1 MATPLPP
8 TFVVPATQTET
19 RRQPLEHDV
28 LPPLFPEKLT
38 ITNIWGYLDYKHV
51 LGLGLTPLIAL
62 YGLLTTEVQTK
73 TLIWSIIYYYAT
85 GLGITAGY
93 HRLWA
98 HRAYSAG
105 PAMSFVLA
113 LLGAG
118 AVEGSIKWWSRGHRA
133 HHRWTDTEKDPYSAH
148 RGLFFSHVG
157 WMLIKRPGWKI
168 GHADV
173 DDLNKNKLVQWQ
185 HKHYLPLVLTMGV
198 IFPTLVAGLGWGD
211 WRGGYFYA
219 AILRLVFVHH
229 ATFCVNSLAHWLG
242 EGPFDDRHSP
252 RDHFITAFMTL
263 GEGYHNFHHQF
274 PQDYRNAIRF
284 YQYDPT
290 KWVIAIC
297 AFFGLA
303 THLKTF
309 PENEVR
315 KGQLQMIEKK
325 VLEKKTKL
333 QWGTPIADLPVLSF
347 EDYQHACK
355 NDGKKWILLE
365 GVVYDVAEFMN
376 EHPGGEKYIKMG
388 VGKDM
393 TAAFNGGMYDHS
405 NAARNLL
412 SLMRVAI
419 VEFGG
424 EVEAQ
429 KKNPSVPV
437 YGDDH
442 HSKTE

>member
-8 TFVVPATQTET
+8 TFVVPATLTET
-19 RRQPLEHDV
+19 RRDPLKHQE
-28 LPPLFPEKLT
+28 LPPLFPEKVNIL
-38 ITNIWGYLDYKHV
+38 NIWKYLDYKHV
-51 LGLGLTPLIAL
+51 VGLGVTPLIAL
-62 YGLLTTEVQTK
+62 YGLLTTEIQRK

-98 HRAYSAG
+98 HRSYNAG

-148 RGLFFSHVG
+148 RGLFFSHLG

-173 DDLNKNKLVQWQ
+173 DDLNKNKLPV
-185 HKHYLPLVLTMGV
+185 LVGATGAED
-198 IFPTLVAGLGWGD
+198 T
-211 WRGGYFYA
+211 YA

-290 KWVIAIC
+290 KWVIATC

-303 THLKTF
+303 SHLKTF

-315 KGQLQMIEKK
+315 KGQLQMIEKR

-333 QWGTPIADLPVLSF
+333 QWGTPIADLPVMSF
-347 EDYQHACK
+347 EDYRHACK
-355 NDGKKWILLE
+355 NDNKKWILLE
-365 GVVYDVAEFMN
+365 GVVYDVADFMS

-388 VGKDM
+388 IGKDM
-393 TAAFNGGMYDHS
+393 TAAFNGGLYDHS

-412 SLMRVAI
+412 SLMRVAV

-429 KKNPSVPV
+429 KKNPSVPI

-442 HSKTE
+442 AKAA

>member
-8 TFVVPATQTET
+8 SFVVPATQTET
-19 RRQPLEHDV
+19 RRDPLQHDE
-28 LPPLFPEKLT
+28 LPPLFPEK
-38 ITNIWGYLDYKHV
+38 ITVFNIWKYLDYKHV
-51 LGLGLTPLIAL
+51 IGLGLTPLIAL
-62 YGLLTTEVQTK
+62 YGLLTTEIQRK
-73 TLIWSIIYYYAT
+73 TLIWSIVYYYAT

-98 HRAYSAG
+98 HRAYTAG

-148 RGLFFSHVG
+148 RGLFFSHIG
-157 WMLIKRPGWKI
+157 WMLVKRPGWKI

-173 DDLNKNKLVQWQ
+173 DDLAKNKLVQWQ
-185 HKHYLPLVLTMGV
+185 HKNYLFLVLFMGI

-242 EGPFDDRHSP
+242 DGPFDDRHSP
-252 RDHFITAFMTL
+252 RDHFITAFVTL

-297 AFFGLA
+297 SFFGLA
-303 THLKTF
+303 SHLKTF
-309 PENEVR
+309 PENEIR
-315 KGQLQMIEKK
+315 KGQLGMVEKK

-333 QWGTPIADLPVLSF
+333 QWGTPISELPVMSF

-355 NDGKKWILLE
+355 NDNKKWILLE
-365 GVVYDVAEFMN
+365 GVVYDVADFIS
-376 EHPGGEKYIKMG
+376 EHPGGPKYLNMSI
-388 VGKDM
+388 GKDM

-412 SLMRVAI
+412 SLMRIAV
-419 VEFGG
+419 VEYGG

-429 KKNPSVPV
+429 KKNPSMPI
-437 YGDDH
+437 YGQDH
-442 HSKTE
+442 VKAE

>member
-8 TFVVPATQTET
+8 SFTIPATTTET
-19 RRQPLEHDV
+19 RRDPLQHGE
-28 LPPLFPEKLT
+28 LPPLLEGGLT
-38 ITNIWGYLDYKHV
+38 VKNVWKNLDWKHV
-51 LGLGLTPLIAL
+51 LGLGLTPLIAI
-62 YGLLTTEVQTK
+62 YGLLTTEIQTK
-73 TLIWSIIYYYAT
+73 TLIWSIIYYFAT

-105 PAMSFVLA
+105 PAMSFILA

-148 RGLFFSHVG
+148 RGLFFSHIG
-157 WMLIKRPGWKI
+157 WMLVKRPGWKI

-173 DDLNKNKLVQWQ
+173 DDLNKSKLVVWQ
-185 HKHYLPLVLTMGV
+185 HDNYTTLVILMGV
-198 IFPTLVAGLGWGD
+198 VFPTAVAGLGWGD
-211 WRGGYFYA
+211 WRGGYFFA

-252 RDHFITAFMTL
+252 RDHFITAFVTL

-290 KWVIAIC
+290 KWLIATC
-297 AFFGLA
+297 AFFGFA
-303 THLKTF
+303 SHLKTF

-315 KGQLQMIEKK
+315 KGQLQMIEKR
-325 VLEKKTKL
+325 VMEKKTKL
-333 QWGTPIADLPVLSF
+333 QWGTPIAELPIMSF
-347 EDYQHACK
+347 EDFEHACK
-355 NDGKKWILLE
+355 NDNKKWILLE
-365 GVVYDVAEFMN
+365 GVVYDVAEFMV
-376 EHPGGEKYIKMG
+376 EHPGGEKYIKIG
-388 VGKDM
+388 IGKDM

-412 SLMRVAI
+412 SLMRVAV

-437 YGDDH
+437 YGEQ
-442 HSKTE
+442 HSKEE

>member
-8 TFVVPATQTET
+8 TFVVPATTTET
-19 RRQPLEHDV
+19 RRDPLEHIEI
-28 LPPLFPEKLT
+28 PPLIGEKVT
-38 ITNIWGYLDYKHV
+38 FSNWHTFLDWKHV
-51 LGLGLTPLIAL
+51 IGLGVTPLLAF
-62 YGLLTTEVQTK
+62 YGLLTTEIQTK
-73 TLIWSIIYYYAT
+73 TLIWAIVYYFAT

-98 HRAYSAG
+98 HRAYTAG
-105 PAMSFVLA
+105 PAMSFALA

-148 RGLFFSHVG
+148 RGLFHSHLG
-157 WMLIKRPGWKI
+157 WMLIKRPNWKI

-173 DDLNKNKLVQWQ
+173 DDLTKSKLVQWQ
-185 HKHYLPLVLTMGV
+185 HKNYLLLMPLMGMVL
-198 IFPTLVAGLGWGD
+198 PTVVAGLGWGD
-211 WRGGYFYA
+211 WRGGFFFA
-219 AILRLVFVHH
+219 AMLRLVFVHH

-242 EGPFDDRHSP
+242 DSPFDDRHTP
-252 RDHFITAFMTL
+252 RDHFITAFLSL

-290 KWVIAIC
+290 KWLIATC
-297 AFFGLA
+297 SFFGLA
-303 THLKTF
+303 SHLKTF

-315 KGQLQMIEKK
+315 KGQLQMIEKRAMDRK
-325 VLEKKTKL
+325 AQL
-333 QWGTPIADLPVLSF
+333 QWGTPIADLPILSF
-347 EDYQHACK
+347 EEFQDQVK
-355 NDGKKWILLE
+355 TNGKKWTLLE
-365 GVVYDVAEFMN
+365 GVVYDVAEFMTD
-376 EHPGGEKYIKMG
+376 HPGGEKYLKMAL
-388 VGKDM
+388 GKDM

-412 SLMRVAI
+412 SLMRVAV
-419 VEFGG
+419 VEYGG
-424 EVEAQ
+424 EVEAM

-437 YGDDH
+437 YNDH
-442 HSKTE
+442 PKEE

>member
-8 TFVVPATQTET
+8 SFTIPATNTET
-19 RRQPLEHDV
+19 RRDPLQHGE
-28 LPPLFPEKLT
+28 LPPLLEGGLT
-38 ITNIWGYLDYKHV
+38 VKNVWKSLDWKHV
-51 LGLGLTPLIAL
+51 LGLGLTPLIAI
-62 YGLLTTEVQTK
+62 YGLLTTEIQTK
-73 TLIWSIIYYYAT
+73 TLIWSIIYYFAT

-105 PAMSFVLA
+105 PAMSFILA

-118 AVEGSIKWWSRGHRA
+118 A
-133 HHRWTDTEKDPYSAH
+133 
-148 RGLFFSHVG
+148 
-157 WMLIKRPGWKI
+157 RPGWKM
-168 GHADV
+168 GHADI
-173 DDLNKNKLVQWQ
+173 DDLKQSKLVVWQ
-185 HKHYLPLVLTMGV
+185 HNNYAALVILMGIV
-198 IFPTLVAGLGWGD
+198 FPTAVAGLGWGD
-211 WRGGYFYA
+211 WRGGYFFA
-219 AILRLVFVHH
+219 AIFRLVFVHH

-252 RDHFITAFMTL
+252 RDHFITAFVTL

-290 KWVIAIC
+290 KWLIATC
-297 AFFGLA
+297 AFFGFA
-303 THLKTF
+303 SHLKTF

-315 KGQLQMIEKK
+315 KGQLQMIEKR
-325 VLEKKTKL
+325 VMEKKTKL
-333 QWGTPIADLPVLSF
+333 QWGTPIAELPILSF
-347 EDYQHACK
+347 EDFEHACK
-355 NDGKKWILLE
+355 NDNKKWILLE
-365 GVVYDVAEFMN
+365 GVVYDVEDFMA

-388 VGKDM
+388 IGKDM

-412 SLMRVAI
+412 SLMRVAV

-437 YGDDH
+437 YGEQ
-442 HSKTE
+442 HSKDE

>member
-8 TFVVPATQTET
+8 TFTVPASSTET
-19 RRQPLEHDV
+19 RRDPLPHDV
-28 LPPLFPEKLT
+28 LPPLFNGEKVNIL
-38 ITNIWGYLDYKHV
+38 NIWKYLDWKHV
-51 LGLGLTPLIAL
+51 IGLLVTPLVAL
-62 YGLLTTEVQTK
+62 YGMCTTELHTK
-73 TLIWSIIYYYAT
+73 TLVWSIVYYFAT

-98 HRAYSAG
+98 HRAYNAG
-105 PAMSFVLA
+105 PAMSFALA
-113 LLGAG
+113 LFGAG

-148 RGLFFSHVG
+148 RGVFYSHLG
-157 WMLIKRPGWKI
+157 WLLIKRPGWKI

-173 DDLNKNKLVQWQ
+173 DDLNKNPLVQWQ
-185 HKHYLPLVLTMGV
+185 HKHYLILVILMGLV
-198 IFPTLVAGLGWGD
+198 FPTAVAGLGWGD

-219 AILRLVFVHH
+219 AILRLIFVHH

-242 EGPFDDRHSP
+242 DGPFDDRHTP
-252 RDHFITAFMTL
+252 RDHFITAFLTL

-274 PQDYRNAIRF
+274 PQDYRSAIRF

-290 KWVIAIC
+290 KWLIATC
-297 AFFGLA
+297 AFFGFA
-303 THLKTF
+303 SHLKTF
-309 PENEVR
+309 PENEIK
-315 KGQLQMIEKK
+315 KGKLQMIEKE

-333 QWGTPIADLPVLSF
+333 QWGTPIADLPILSF
-347 EDYQHACK
+347 EDFQHACK
-355 NDGKKWILLE
+355 NDRKQWILLE
-365 GVVYDVAEFMN
+365 GVVYDVADFMT

-393 TAAFNGGMYDHS
+393 TSAFNGGMYDHS

-412 SLMRVAI
+412 SLMRVAV

-429 KKNPSVPV
+429 KSRPSVTV
-437 YGDDH
+437 YGD
-442 HSKTE
+442 HSKEE

>member
-8 TFVVPATQTET
+8 SFVLPANHTET
-19 RRQPLEHDV
+19 RRYPLKHEEP
-28 LPPLFPEKLT
+28 LPPLIGEKVTLS
-38 ITNIWGYLDYKHV
+38 NWYKFVDWKHV
-51 LGLGLTPLIAL
+51 IGLGLTPLIAL
-62 YGLLTTEVQTK
+62 YGVFTVEMQRK
-73 TLIWSIIYYYAT
+73 TIIWAVIYYFMT

-98 HRAYSAG
+98 HRAYTAG
-105 PAMSFVLA
+105 PLMSFVLA

-148 RGLFFSHVG
+148 RGLFFSHIG
-157 WMLIKRPGWKI
+157 WMLVKRPGWKI
-168 GHADV
+168 GYADV

-185 HKHYLPLVLTMGV
+185 HKNYLWLVLLMGV
-198 IFPTLVAGLGWGD
+198 IFPTAVAGLGWGD
-211 WRGGYFYA
+211 WKGGYYFA
-219 AILRLVFVHH
+219 AIARLVFVHH

-252 RDHFITAFMTL
+252 RDHFITAFVTL

-290 KWVIAIC
+290 KWLIWTC
-297 AFFGLA
+297 AKLGLA
-303 THLKTF
+303 SHLKTF
-309 PENEVR
+309 PENEIR
-315 KGQLQMIEKK
+315 KGQLQTIEKR
-325 VLEKKTKL
+325 VLEKKEKL
-333 QWGTPIADLPVLSF
+333 QWGTPISELPVLSF
-347 EDYQHACK
+347 EDFEHACK

-365 GVVYDVAEFMN
+365 GVVYDVADFMT
-376 EHPGGEKYIKMG
+376 EHPGGEKYIKMAI
-388 VGKDM
+388 GKDM

-412 SLMRVAI
+412 SLMRVA
-419 VEFGG
+419 VCEYGG

-429 KKNPSVPV
+429 KKNPSVRV
-437 YGDDH
+437 YGADH
-442 HSKTE
+442 QKAE

>member
-8 TFVVPATQTET
+8 TFTIPATTTET
-19 RRQPLEHDV
+19 RRDPLLHSE
-28 LPPLFPEKLT
+28 LPPLLEGGLT
-38 ITNIWGYLDYKHV
+38 VKNVWKNLDWKHV

-62 YGLLTTEVQTK
+62 YGLLTTEIQRK
-73 TLIWSIIYYYAT
+73 TLIWSIVYYFAT

-98 HRAYSAG
+98 HRAYNAG

-118 AVEGSIKWWSRGHRA
+118 A
-133 HHRWTDTEKDPYSAH
+133 
-148 RGLFFSHVG
+148 
-157 WMLIKRPGWKI
+157 RPGWKM
-168 GHADV
+168 GHTDI
-173 DDLNKNKLVQWQ
+173 DDLNKSKLVKWQ
-185 HKHYLPLVLTMGV
+185 HNNYMALVLLMGV
-198 IFPTLVAGLGWGD
+198 IFPTAVAGLGWGD
-211 WRGGYFYA
+211 WRGGYFFA
-219 AILRLVFVHH
+219 AILRLVVVHH

-252 RDHFITAFMTL
+252 RDHFITAFVTL

-290 KWVIAIC
+290 KWLIATC
-297 AFFGLA
+297 AFFGFA
-303 THLKTF
+303 SHLKTF

-315 KGQLQMIEKK
+315 KGQLHMIEKR
-325 VLEKKTKL
+325 VMEKKTKL
-333 QWGTPIADLPVLSF
+333 QWGTPISELPIMSF
-347 EDYQHACK
+347 EDFEHACK
-355 NDGKKWILLE
+355 NDNKKWILLE
-365 GVVYDVAEFMN
+365 GVVYDVADFMA

-412 SLMRVAI
+412 SLMRVAV

-437 YGDDH
+437 YGEQH
-442 HSKTE
+442 

>member
-8 TFVVPATQTET
+8 SFVVPATQTET
-19 RRQPLEHDV
+19 RRDPLQHEE
-28 LPPLFPEKLT
+28 LPPLFPEKIT
-38 ITNIWGYLDYKHV
+38 IYNIWRYLDYKHV
-51 LGLGLTPLIAL
+51 VGLGLTPLIAL
-62 YGLLTTEVQTK
+62 YGLLTTEIQTK

-98 HRAYSAG
+98 HRAYNAG

-118 AVEGSIKWWSRGHRA
+118 AS
-133 HHRWTDTEKDPYSAH
+133 
-148 RGLFFSHVG
+148 
-157 WMLIKRPGWKI
+157 
-168 GHADV
+168 
-173 DDLNKNKLVQWQ
+173 KLVQWQ
-185 HKHYLPLVLTMGV
+185 HKNYLPLVLIMGV
-198 IFPTLVAGLGWGD
+198 VFPTLVAGLGWGD

-242 EGPFDDRHSP
+242 DGPFDDRHSP
-252 RDHFITAFMTL
+252 RDHFITAFVTL

-290 KWVIAIC
+290 KWVIALC

-303 THLKTF
+303 SHLKTF

-315 KGQLQMIEKK
+315 KGQLQMIEKR

-333 QWGTPIADLPVLSF
+333 QWGTPIADLPILSF

-355 NDGKKWILLE
+355 NDNKKWILLE
-365 GVVYDVAEFMN
+365 GVVYDVADFMS

-412 SLMRVAI
+412 SLMRVAV
-419 VEFGG
+419 VEYGG

-429 KKNPSVPV
+429 KKNPSMPI
-437 YGDDH
+437 YGTDH
-442 HSKTE
+442 AKAE

>member
-8 TFVVPATQTET
+8 TFTVPASSTET
-19 RRQPLEHDV
+19 RRDPLRHEV
-28 LPPLFPEKLT
+28 LPPLFNNEKVNIL
-38 ITNIWGYLDYKHV
+38 NIWKYLDWKHV
-51 LGLGLTPLIAL
+51 IGLGVTPLVAL
-62 YGLLTTEVQTK
+62 YGIFTTELQTK
-73 TLIWSIIYYYAT
+73 TLVWSIIYYFAT

-98 HRAYSAG
+98 HRAYTAG
-105 PAMSFVLA
+105 PAMSMALA
-113 LLGAG
+113 LFGAG

-148 RGLFFSHVG
+148 RGIFYSHLG
-157 WMLIKRPGWKI
+157 WLLIKRPGWKI
-168 GHADV
+168 GHADME
-173 DDLNKNKLVQWQ
+173 DLNKNALVQWQ
-185 HKHYLPLVLTMGV
+185 HKHYPILVLLMGLV
-198 IFPTLVAGLGWGD
+198 FPTAVAGLGWGD

-219 AILRLVFVHH
+219 AILRLIFVHH

-242 EGPFDDRHSP
+242 DGPFDDRHTP
-252 RDHFITAFMTL
+252 RDHFITAFLTL

-274 PQDYRNAIRF
+274 PQDYRSAIRF

-290 KWVIAIC
+290 KWLIATC
-297 AFFGLA
+297 AFFGFA
-303 THLKTF
+303 SHLKTF
-309 PENEVR
+309 PENEIR
-315 KGQLQMIEKK
+315 KGKLQMIEKK
-325 VLEKKTKL
+325 VLDKKTKL
-333 QWGTPIADLPVLSF
+333 QWGTPIADLPILSF
-347 EDYQHACK
+347 EDFQHACK
-355 NDGKKWILLE
+355 NDSKQWILLE
-365 GVVYDVAEFMN
+365 GVVYDVADFAV

-412 SLMRVAI
+412 SLMRVAV

-429 KKNPSVPV
+429 KSRPSVPV
-437 YGDDH
+437 YGE
-442 HSKTE
+442 HSKEE

>member
-8 TFVVPATQTET
+8 SFTIPATGTET
-19 RRQPLEHDV
+19 RRDPLEHKDV
-28 LPPLFPEKLT
+28 PPLFSEKVT
-38 ITNIWGYLDYKHV
+38 IKNFWKFVDTKQAIIL
-51 LGLGLTPLIAL
+51 LATPVIAF
-62 YGLLTTEVQTK
+62 YGLLTTEIQTK
-73 TLIWSIIYYYAT
+73 TVVWSIIYYFAT

-98 HRAYSAG
+98 HRAYTAG
-105 PAMSFVLA
+105 PAMSLA
-113 LLGAG
+113 LALFGSG

-148 RGLFFSHVG
+148 RGLFFSHFG

-173 DDLNKNKLVQWQ
+173 DDLKKNKLVQWQ
-185 HKHYLPLVLTMGV
+185 HKHYGILVLLMGF
-198 IFPTLVAGLGWGD
+198 IFPTVVAGLGWGD

-219 AILRLVFVHH
+219 AILRMVFVHH
-229 ATFCVNSLAHWLG
+229 ATFSVHSIAHWLG
-242 EGPFDDRHSP
+242 EGTFDDRHSP
-252 RDHFITAFMTL
+252 RDHFLTAFLTL

-274 PQDYRNAIRF
+274 PQDYRSAIRF

-290 KWVIAIC
+290 KWLIATC
-297 AFFGLA
+297 AFVGLA
-303 THLKTF
+303 THLKAF

-315 KGQLQMIEKK
+315 KGQLQMVEKR
-325 VLEKKTKL
+325 VMEQKTKL
-333 QWGTPIADLPVLSF
+333 QWGIPIADLPVLSF
-347 EDYQHACK
+347 EDFQHACK
-355 NDGKKWILLE
+355 ANGKKWILLE
-365 GVVYDVAEFMN
+365 GVVYDVAEFMA

-393 TAAFNGGMYDHS
+393 SAAFNGGMYDHS

-412 SLMRVAI
+412 SLMRVAV

-429 KKNPSVPV
+429 KSKPSVPV
-437 YGDDH
+437 YGD
-442 HSKTE
+442 HSKVE

>member
-8 TFVVPATQTET
+8 TFTVPASHTEA
-19 RRQPLEHDV
+19 RRDPLQHDE
-28 LPPLFPEKLT
+28 LPPLFAEK
-38 ITNIWGYLDYKHV
+38 ITLKNWHKYVDWKHV
-51 LGLGLTPLIAL
+51 IGLGLTPLIAL
-62 YGLLTTEVQTK
+62 YGLFTTEIQKK
-73 TLIWSIIYYYAT
+73 TAIWAIVYYFAT

-98 HRAYSAG
+98 HRAYNAG

-148 RGLFFSHVG
+148 RGLFFSHIG
-157 WMLIKRPGWKI
+157 WMLVKRPGWKI

-173 DDLNKNKLVQWQ
+173 DDLNKNRLVQWQ
-185 HKHYLPLVLTMGV
+185 HKNYLFLVLMMGLV
-198 IFPTLVAGLGWGD
+198 FPTAVAGLGWGD
-211 WRGGYFYA
+211 WRGGYFFA
-219 AILRLVFVHH
+219 AVLRLVFVHH

-252 RDHFITAFMTL
+252 RDHFITAFVTM

-290 KWVIAIC
+290 KWLIATC

-315 KGQLQMIEKK
+315 KGQLHMIEKR

-333 QWGTPIADLPVLSF
+333 QWGTPISDLPVLSF
-347 EDYQHACK
+347 EDFQHACK
-355 NDGKKWILLE
+355 NDNKKWILLE
-365 GVVYDVAEFMN
+365 GVVYDVADFMT

-412 SLMRVAI
+412 SLMRVAV
-419 VEFGG
+419 VEYGG

-429 KKNPSVPV
+429 KKNPSVPI
-437 YGDDH
+437 YGEHAKD
-442 HSKTE
+442 E

>member
-8 TFVVPATQTET
+8 SFTIPATNTET
-19 RRQPLEHDV
+19 RRDPLQHGE
-28 LPPLFPEKLT
+28 LPPLLEGGLT
-38 ITNIWGYLDYKHV
+38 VKNVWKNLDWKHV
-51 LGLGLTPLIAL
+51 LGLGLTPLIAI
-62 YGLLTTEVQTK
+62 YGLLTTEIQTK
-73 TLIWSIIYYYAT
+73 TLIWSIIYYFAT

-105 PAMSFVLA
+105 PAMSFILA

-157 WMLIKRPGWKI
+157 WMLVKRPGWKI
-168 GHADV
+168 GHADI
-173 DDLNKNKLVQWQ
+173 DDLNKSKLVVWQ
-185 HKHYLPLVLTMGV
+185 HNNYAALVILMGV
-198 IFPTLVAGLGWGD
+198 VFPTAVAGLGWGD
-211 WRGGYFYA
+211 WRGGYFFA

-252 RDHFITAFMTL
+252 RDHFITAFVTL

-290 KWVIAIC
+290 KWLIATC
-297 AFFGLA
+297 AFFGFA
-303 THLKTF
+303 SHLKTF

-315 KGQLQMIEKK
+315 KGQLQMIEKR
-325 VLEKKTKL
+325 VMEKKTKL
-333 QWGTPIADLPVLSF
+333 QWGTPIAELPILSF
-347 EDYQHACK
+347 EDFEHACK
-355 NDGKKWILLE
+355 NDNKKWILLE
-365 GVVYDVAEFMN
+365 GVVYDVEDFMA

-388 VGKDM
+388 IGKDM

-412 SLMRVAI
+412 SLMRVAV

-437 YGDDH
+437 YGEQ
-442 HSKTE
+442 HSKDE

>member
-8 TFVVPATQTET
+8 QFVVPATQTET
-19 RRQPLEHDV
+19 RRDPLTHDD
-28 LPPLFPEKLT
+28 LPPLFPEKIT
-38 ITNIWGYLDYKHV
+38 IFNIWKYLDYKHV

-62 YGLLTTEVQTK
+62 YGILTTELQTK
-73 TLIWSIIYYYAT
+73 TFIWAFIYYYCT

-98 HRAYSAG
+98 HRAYNAG

-148 RGLFFSHVG
+148 RGLFFSHIG

-185 HKHYLPLVLTMGV
+185 HKHYLALVIFMGIV
-198 IFPTLVAGLGWGD
+198 FPTLVAGLGWGD

-219 AILRLVFVHH
+219 AITRLVFVHH

-242 EGPFDDRHSP
+242 DGPFDDRHTP
-252 RDHFITAFMTL
+252 RDHFITAFLTL

-290 KWVIAIC
+290 KWVIAVC

-303 THLKTF
+303 SHLKTF

-315 KGQLQMIEKK
+315 KGQLQMIEKR

-333 QWGTPIADLPVLSF
+333 QWGTPIADLPILSF
-347 EDYQHACK
+347 EDFQHACK
-355 NDGKKWILLE
+355 NDNKKWILLE
-365 GVVYDVAEFMN
+365 GVVYDVTDFID
-376 EHPGGEKYIKMG
+376 EHPGGAKYLNMG
-388 VGKDM
+388 IGKDM
-393 TAAFNGGMYDHS
+393 TSAFNGGMYDHS

-412 SLMRVAI
+412 SLMRVAV
-419 VEFGG
+419 VEYGG

-442 HSKTE
+442 IKAE

>member
-8 TFVVPATQTET
+8 SFTIPATNTET
-19 RRQPLEHDV
+19 RRDPLQHGE
-28 LPPLFPEKLT
+28 LPPLLEGGLT
-38 ITNIWGYLDYKHV
+38 VKNVWKNLDWKHV
-51 LGLGLTPLIAL
+51 LGLGLTPLIAI
-62 YGLLTTEVQTK
+62 YGLLTTEIQTK
-73 TLIWSIIYYYAT
+73 TLIWSIIYYFAT

-105 PAMSFVLA
+105 PAMSFILA

-157 WMLIKRPGWKI
+157 WMLVKRPGWKM
-168 GHADV
+168 GHADI
-173 DDLNKNKLVQWQ
+173 DDLNKSKLVVWQ
-185 HKHYLPLVLTMGV
+185 HNNYAALVILMGV
-198 IFPTLVAGLGWGD
+198 VFPTAVAGLGWGD
-211 WRGGYFYA
+211 WRGGYFFA
-219 AILRLVFVHH
+219 AIFRLVVVHH

-252 RDHFITAFMTL
+252 RDHFITAFVTL

-290 KWVIAIC
+290 KWLIATC
-297 AFFGLA
+297 AFFGFA
-303 THLKTF
+303 SHLKTF

-315 KGQLQMIEKK
+315 KGQLQMIEKR
-325 VLEKKTKL
+325 VMEKKTKL
-333 QWGTPIADLPVLSF
+333 QWGTPIAELPILSF
-347 EDYQHACK
+347 EDFEHACK
-355 NDGKKWILLE
+355 NDNKKWILLE
-365 GVVYDVAEFMN
+365 GVVYDVEDFMA

-388 VGKDM
+388 IGKDM

-412 SLMRVAI
+412 SLMRVAV

-437 YGDDH
+437 YGEQ
-442 HSKTE
+442 HSKDE

>member
-8 TFVVPATQTET
+8 TFVVPATLTET
-19 RRQPLEHDV
+19 RRDPLKHQE
-28 LPPLFPEKLT
+28 LPPLFPEKVT
-38 ITNIWGYLDYKHV
+38 ILNIWKYLDYKHV
-51 LGLGLTPLIAL
+51 VALGVTPLIAL
-62 YGLLTTEVQTK
+62 YGLLTTEIQRK

-98 HRAYSAG
+98 HRSYNAG
-105 PAMSFVLA
+105 PAMSFILA

-148 RGLFFSHVG
+148 RGLFFSHLG
-157 WMLIKRPGWKI
+157 WMLFKRPSWKI

-173 DDLNKNKLVQWQ
+173 DDLNNNKLVQWQ
-185 HKHYLPLVLTMGV
+185 HKNYLALIFLMGV
-198 IFPTLVAGLGWGD
+198 VFPTAVAGLGWGD

-290 KWVIAIC
+290 KWVIATC
-297 AFFGLA
+297 AFFGFA
-303 THLKTF
+303 SHLKTF

-315 KGQLQMIEKK
+315 KGQLQMIEKR

-333 QWGTPIADLPVLSF
+333 QWGTPIADLPVMSF
-347 EDYQHACK
+347 EDYRHACK
-355 NDGKKWILLE
+355 NDNKKWILLE
-365 GVVYDVAEFMN
+365 GVVYDVAEFMS
-376 EHPGGEKYIKMG
+376 EHPGGEKYLKMG
-388 VGKDM
+388 IGKDM

-412 SLMRVAI
+412 SLMRVAVI
-419 VEFGG
+419 EFGG

-442 HSKTE
+442 ANAA

>member
-8 TFVVPATQTET
+8 SFVVPATQTET
-19 RRQPLEHDV
+19 RRDPLKHDE
-28 LPPLFPEKLT
+28 LPPLFPEK
-38 ITNIWGYLDYKHV
+38 ITVFNIWKYLDYKHV
-51 LGLGLTPLIAL
+51 FALGLTPLIAL
-62 YGLLTTEVQTK
+62 YGLLTTEIQTK
-73 TLIWSIIYYYAT
+73 TLIWSIVYYYAT

-98 HRAYSAG
+98 HRAYNAG

-148 RGLFFSHVG
+148 RGLFFSHIG
-157 WMLIKRPGWKI
+157 WMLIKRPGWQI
-168 GHADV
+168 GYADV

-185 HKHYLPLVLTMGV
+185 HKNYPALVLVMGV

-211 WRGGYFYA
+211 WRGGYFFA
-219 AILRLVFVHH
+219 AIARLVFVHH

-252 RDHFITAFMTL
+252 RDHFITAFVTL

-290 KWVIAIC
+290 KWVIWVC
-297 AFFGLA
+297 SKLGLA
-303 THLKTF
+303 SHLKTF
-309 PENEVR
+309 PENEIR
-315 KGQLQMIEKK
+315 KGQLGMIEKK
-325 VLEKKTKL
+325 VLVKKTKL
-333 QWGTPIADLPVLSF
+333 QWGTPISDLPVLSF
-347 EDYQHACK
+347 EDFQHACK
-355 NDGKKWILLE
+355 NDNKKWILLE
-365 GVVYDVAEFMN
+365 GVVYDVADFIN
-376 EHPGGEKYIKMG
+376 EHPGGPKYINMG
-388 VGKDM
+388 IGKDM

-412 SLMRVAI
+412 SLMRVAV
-419 VEFGG
+419 VEYGG
-424 EVEAQ
+424 EVEAE

-437 YGDDH
+437 YGNDH
-442 HSKTE
+442 VKTE

>member
-8 TFVVPATQTET
+8 SFTIPATNTET
-19 RRQPLEHDV
+19 RRDPLQHGE
-28 LPPLFPEKLT
+28 LPPLLEGGLT
-38 ITNIWGYLDYKHV
+38 VKNVWKNLDWKHV
-51 LGLGLTPLIAL
+51 LGLGLTPLIAI
-62 YGLLTTEVQTK
+62 YGLLTTEIQTK
-73 TLIWSIIYYYAT
+73 TLIWSIIYYFAT

-105 PAMSFVLA
+105 PAMSFILA

-157 WMLIKRPGWKI
+157 WMLVKRPGWKI
-168 GHADV
+168 GHADI
-173 DDLNKNKLVQWQ
+173 DDLNKSKLVVWQ
-185 HKHYLPLVLTMGV
+185 HNNYTALVILMGV
-198 IFPTLVAGLGWGD
+198 VFPTAVAGLGWGD
-211 WRGGYFYA
+211 WRGGYFFA

-252 RDHFITAFMTL
+252 RDHFITAFVTL

-290 KWVIAIC
+290 KWLIATC
-297 AFFGLA
+297 AFFGFA
-303 THLKTF
+303 SHLKTF

-315 KGQLQMIEKK
+315 KGQLQMIEKR
-325 VLEKKTKL
+325 VMEKKTKL
-333 QWGTPIADLPVLSF
+333 QWGTPIAELPILSF
-347 EDYQHACK
+347 EDFEHACK
-355 NDGKKWILLE
+355 NDNKKWILLE
-365 GVVYDVAEFMN
+365 GVVYDVEDFMA

-388 VGKDM
+388 IGKDM

-412 SLMRVAI
+412 SLMRVAV

-437 YGDDH
+437 YGEQ
-442 HSKTE
+442 HSKDE

>member
-8 TFVVPATQTET
+8 SFTVPATHTEA
-19 RRQPLEHDV
+19 RRDPLLHGE
-28 LPPLFPEKLT
+28 LPPLLEGGLT
-38 ITNIWGYLDYKHV
+38 VKNVWKNLDWKHV
-51 LGLGLTPLIAL
+51 IGLGLTPLLAF
-62 YGLLTTEVQTK
+62 YGLLTTEIQTK
-73 TLIWSIIYYYAT
+73 TLIWSIVYYFAT

-148 RGLFFSHVG
+148 RGLFFSHIG
-157 WMLIKRPGWKI
+157 WMLVKRPGWKI

-173 DDLNKNKLVQWQ
+173 DDLNKSKLVVWQ
-185 HKHYLPLVLTMGV
+185 HNNYPVLVILMGLV
-198 IFPTLVAGLGWGD
+198 FPTAVAGLGWGD
-211 WRGGYFYA
+211 WRGGYFFA
-219 AILRLVFVHH
+219 ALLRLVFVHH

-252 RDHFITAFMTL
+252 RDHFITAFVTL

-290 KWVIAIC
+290 KWLIATC
-297 AFFGLA
+297 AFFGFA
-303 THLKTF
+303 SHLKTF

-315 KGQLQMIEKK
+315 KGQLQMIEKR
-325 VLEKKTKL
+325 VMEKKTKL
-333 QWGTPIADLPVLSF
+333 QWGTPIADLPILSF
-347 EDYQHACK
+347 EDFEHACK
-355 NDGKKWILLE
+355 NDNKKWILLE
-365 GVVYDVAEFMN
+365 GVVYDVADFMA
-376 EHPGGEKYIKMG
+376 EHPGGEKYIKIG

-412 SLMRVAI
+412 SLMRVAV

-437 YGDDH
+437 YGEQHPKD
-442 HSKTE
+442 E

>member
-19 RRQPLEHDV
+19 RRDPLKHEE
-28 LPPLFPEKLT
+28 LPPLFPEKIT
-38 ITNIWGYLDYKHV
+38 ITNIWKYLDYKHV

-62 YGLLTTEVQTK
+62 YGLMTTEIQRK
-73 TLIWSIIYYYAT
+73 TLIWSIVYYYAT
-85 GLGITAGY
+85 GLGY

-98 HRAYSAG
+98 HRAYNAG

-148 RGLFFSHVG
+148 RGLFFSHLG

-185 HKHYLPLVLTMGV
+185 HKNYLALIALMGAV
-198 IFPTLVAGLGWGD
+198 FPTAVAGLGWGD

-219 AILRLVFVHH
+219 AILRLVF
-229 ATFCVNSLAHWLG
+229 
-242 EGPFDDRHSP
+242 
-252 RDHFITAFMTL
+252 
-263 GEGYHNFHHQF
+263 
-274 PQDYRNAIRF
+274 
-284 YQYDPT
+284 
-290 KWVIAIC
+290 
-297 AFFGLA
+297 
-303 THLKTF
+303 TF

-315 KGQLQMIEKK
+315 KGQLHMMEKR
-325 VLEKKTKL
+325 VLEKKTQL
-333 QWGTPIADLPVLSF
+333 QWGTPIAELPVMSF
-347 EDYQHACK
+347 EDFRHACK
-355 NDGKKWILLE
+355 NDNKKWTLLE
-365 GVVYDVAEFMN
+365 GVVYDVAEFMM
-376 EHPGGEKYIKMG
+376 EHPGGEKYLRMA

-412 SLMRVAI
+412 SLMRVAV

-429 KKNPSVPV
+429 KRNPSVPV
-437 YGDDH
+437 YGG
-442 HSKTE
+442 

>member
-8 TFVVPATQTET
+8 SFVIPATGTET
-19 RRQPLEHDV
+19 RRDPLKHPDI
-28 LPPLFPEKLT
+28 LPPLFSEKITLSNWTKFVDWKQTIGLT
-38 ITNIWGYLDYKHV
+38 IT
-51 LGLGLTPLIAL
+51 PLLAI
-62 YGLLTTEVQTK
+62 YGVATTEANKWTI
-73 TLIWSIIYYYAT
+73 IWATIYGFMT

-98 HRAYSAG
+98 HRSYSAG
-105 PAMSFVLA
+105 PIMSIALA

-118 AVEGSIKWWSRGHRA
+118 AVEGSIQWWSRGHRA

-148 RGLFFSHVG
+148 RGFFFSHMG

-168 GHADV
+168 GHADME
-173 DDLNKNKLVQWQ
+173 DLSKSRLVQWQ
-185 HKHYLPLVLTMGV
+185 HRNYFPLAMFMGLV
-198 IFPTLVAGLGWGD
+198 VPTLVAGLGWGD
-211 WRGGYFYA
+211 WRGGFYFA
-219 AILRLVFVHH
+219 GVLKLVMIHH

-252 RDHFITAFMTL
+252 RDHFLTAFVTL

-274 PQDYRNAIRF
+274 PNDYRNAIRF

-290 KWVIAIC
+290 KWLIRVC
-297 AFFGLA
+297 AFLGFA
-303 THLKTF
+303 SHLKTF

-315 KGQLQMIEKK
+315 KGELHMIEKR
-325 VLEKKTKL
+325 VLEKKQKL
-333 QWGTPIADLPVLSF
+333 LWGTPISDLPALSF
-347 EDYQHACK
+347 EEFVHACK
-355 NDGKKWILLE
+355 IDNKKWILLE
-365 GVVYDVAEFMN
+365 GVVYDVTNFMT

-388 VGKDM
+388 IGKDM

-412 SLMRVAI
+412 SLMRVAV
-419 VEFGG
+419 VEYGG

-429 KKNPSVPV
+429 KKCPSVPV
-437 YGDDH
+437 YGDH
-442 HSKTE
+442 PKAL